1 MNNRIKIFC
10 LIAALFFSS
19 ASYAATLDE
28 NRQAFD
34 NAGELYKKG
43 EYEKAL
49 ETYLSIEKDGYIS
62 LPFDSMGYPYTVFA
76 KVNLSEIDENTS
88 PRIYG
93 GQDRACPRIHFVHMG
108 KELHLF
114 PLFQCLGGHIPV
126 FSCRCRSFR
135 AALFL
140 RQELRAE
147 EGFVFR
153 GGFLLPFHDIVG
165 CFFICPEI
173 GI

>member
-10 LIAALFFSS
+10 LIAALFLSS

-62 LPFDSMGYPYTVFA
+62 ESLYS
-76 KVNLSEIDENTS
+76 K
-88 PRIYG
+88 
-93 GQDRACPRIHFVHMG
+93 
-108 KELHLF
+108 
-114 PLFQCLGGHIPV
+114 
-126 FSCRCRSFR
+126 
-135 AALFL
+135 
-140 RQELRAE
+140 
-147 EGFVFR
+147 
-153 GGFLLPFHDIVG
+153 
-165 CFFICPEI
+165 
-173 GI
+173 